1 MADHDSQEQAQEQ
14 ALWINGERVPARSGR
29 SSPVLE
35 PATGE
40 VLARVSQGGPEDVEA
55 AVVAARDSW
64 EKGDWRRAT
73 SSERAKV
80 LLKLAERIRA
90 EAGELATLEARNV
103 GKPIQEARGEVE
115 MGAACFQYYAGLIP
129 AFGGQTV
136 PVGAP
141 GTGLTFREPI
151 GVCGLIVP
159 WNFPFAITT
168 WKVAPALALGNS
180 VVVKP
185 ASATPLSALRLAELA
200 AEAGVP
206 PGVLN
211 VVPGPGGAAGSALAR
226 HPDVRKIAFT
236 GSTEV
241 GSEVMRIAAGDVKRV
256 SLELGG
262 KSANVIFADADLE
275 KAGSSISGAL
285 GNAGQDCCARSRVL
299 VERPVYEEIVERFVE
314 RARAIRIGDPLDEA
328 TEMGS
333 LISLEH
339 RETVD
344 GWVRRGVGEGA
355 KLCTGGRAMKGDR
368 YDRGSF
374 YEPAVFKDVDPGM
387 AIYQEEIFGP
397 VVTILPFDNEE
408 EAIRLANNT
417 VYGLS
422 GSLWTRDIGRA
433 LRVVRAIE
441 TGVIS
446 VNSSWSVHLEMPFG
460 GVKRSGVGRELG
472 PSALEHYSEWKSVFI
487 AEE

>member
-1 MADHDSQEQAQEQ
+1 MIRSAMDGHAPERQ
-14 ALWINGERVPARSGR
+14 LWIDGKPVSARSGR
-29 SSPVLE
+29 FASRFAPVTN

-40 VLARVSQGGPEDVEA
+40 TLARVAQGGADDINA
-55 AVVAARDSW
+55 AVAAARRSF
-64 EKGDWRRAT
+64 ESGEWRRA
-73 SSERAKV
+73 SAMERAAV
-80 LLKLAERIRA
+80 LLRLAERIRA
-90 EAGELATLEARNV
+90 EAEELAALESRNV
-103 GKPIQEARGEVE
+103 GKPIQEARGEIG
-115 MGAACFQYYAGLIP
+115 MGADCFQYYAGLIP
-129 AFGGQTV
+129 AFGGQTL

-141 GTGLTFREPI
+141 GTGLTFREPV

-211 VVPGPGGAAGSALAR
+211 VVPGPGGAAGSALAQ
-226 HPDVRKIAFT
+226 HPDVRKVAFT

-241 GSEVMRIAAGDVKRV
+241 GSEVMRMAAGDVKRV

-262 KSANVIFADADLE
+262 KSASLIFADADLE
-275 KAGSSISGAL
+275 KAGASVSGSF
-285 GNAGQDCCARSRVL
+285 GNAGQDCCARSRIL
-299 VERPVYEEIVERFVE
+299 VERPVYDEVVERFVE
-314 RARAIRIGDPLDEA
+314 HTRALRVGDPLQAE
-328 TEMGS
+328 TQIGS
-333 LISLEH
+333 LISPEH
-339 RETVD
+339 RERVD
-344 GWVRRGVGEGA
+344 GYVRRGIEQGA
-355 KLCTGGRAMKGDR
+355 KLCTGGRAKEGS
-368 YDRGSF
+368 GSF
-374 YEPAVFKDVDPGM
+374 YEPAVFRDVDPGM
-387 AIYQEEIFGP
+387 VIAQEEIFGP
-397 VVTILPFDNEE
+397 VVAILPFDTEE
-408 EAIRLANNT
+408 EAIQLANAT

-433 LRVVRAIE
+433 LRVVRAVE

-446 VNSSWSVHLEMPFG
+446 VNTGWSVHLEMPFG

-472 PSALEHYSEWKSVFI
+472 PAALEHYSELKSVFI
-487 AEE
+487 SQE

>member
-1 MADHDSQEQAQEQ
+1 MADSNSPDLF
-14 ALWINGERVPARSGR
+14 LWIDGERVPARSGR
-29 SSPVLE
+29 SSPVIN

-40 VLARVSQGGPEDVEA
+40 VLARVAQAGTEDVDA
-55 AVVAARDSW
+55 AVAAARRSW
-64 EKGDWRRAT
+64 ERGEWRRAST
-73 SSERAKV
+73 VERARV
-80 LLKLAERIRA
+80 LLRLAEGIRA
-90 EAGELATLEARNV
+90 AAEELAALESRNV
-103 GKPIQEARGEVE
+103 GKPISEARGEVE
-115 MGAACFQYYAGLIP
+115 MGASCFQYYAGLIP
-129 AFGGQTV
+129 SFGGHTV

-141 GTGLTFREPI
+141 GTGLTFREPV

-185 ASATPLSALRLAELA
+185 ASATPLTALRLAELA
-200 AEAGVP
+200 AEAGLP

-211 VVPGPGGAAGSALAR
+211 VVPGPGGEAGSALAR
-226 HPDVRKIAFT
+226 HPDVRKVSFT

-262 KSANVIFADADLE
+262 KSANLIFADADLE
-275 KAGSSISGAL
+275 KAGASISGAL

-314 RARAIRIGDPLDEA
+314 RARAVRVGDPLDEA

-333 LISLEH
+333 LISREH
-339 RETVD
+339 REKVD
-344 GWVRRGVGEGA
+344 GWVRRGVEEGA
-355 KLCTGGRAMKGDR
+355 TLCTGGRALSGER

-374 YEPAVFKDVDPGM
+374 YEPAVFRDVTPGM
-387 AIYQEEIFGP
+387 AIAQEEIFGP
-397 VVTILPFDNEE
+397 VVTILPFDTEE
-408 EAIRLANNT
+408 EAIRLANGT

-433 LRVVRAIE
+433 LRVVRAVE

-487 AEE
+487 SEE